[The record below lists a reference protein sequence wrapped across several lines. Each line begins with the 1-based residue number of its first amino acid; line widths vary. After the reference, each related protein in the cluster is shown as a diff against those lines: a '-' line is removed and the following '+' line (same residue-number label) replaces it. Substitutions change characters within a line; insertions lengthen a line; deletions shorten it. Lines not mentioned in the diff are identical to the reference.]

1 MVTFLVVLGIGIVAF
16 ADAFMSIYQALV
28 LEGLMPENED
38 YNVDA
43 TNYEKYY

>member
-28 LEGLMPENED
+28 LEGLMPVNED
-38 YNVDA
+38 KVDA
-43 TNYEKYY
+43 NNYEKYW